1 MKVQIIGNLHPQPG
15 SVGFDVCTSIDCSI
29 PARSRRT
36 IPTGLYLAMPSN
48 LWAGVYSRSGLA
60 DRYGLTILN
69 APGVI
74 DPDYRGEIKLILFNS
89 GEDSV
94 RFPAGSRLAQ
104 LIFHPITPIDLQT
117 VAELPPTARGSNGL
131 GSTGV

>member
-74 DPDYRGEIKLILFNS
+74 DPDYRGE
-89 GEDSV
+89 DSV

>member
-36 IPTGLYLAMPSN
+36 IPTGL
-48 LWAGVYSRSGLA
+48 SRSGLA

-74 DPDYRGEIKLILFNS
+74 DPDYR